1 MLNQEGRNAA
11 VALVCRSPVS
21 RADACLYTE
30 EARTLAAAPAE
41 RALVDGLSGATTE
54 LLLANM
60 NEGPRLLEGGRS
72 PSDGPARPTAPPPK
86 GPVVH
91 APALREVELAS
102 RSVALQYGYPGALP
116 PDASPVRPAA
126 AGRTAVPRTADEML
140 DAIAR
145 RGDRRSGAGLPA
157 RAVPPSRKS

>member
-1 MLNQEGRNAA
+1 M
-11 VALVCRSPVS
+11 S

-41 RALVDGLSGATTE
+41 RALVDGLSGLTTE
-54 LLLANM
+54 RLLANM
-60 NEGPRLLEGGRS
+60 NEGPRLLEGGLR
-72 PSDGPARPTAPPPK
+72 PSAGDARPLPPQK
-86 GPVVH
+86 VH

-116 PDASPVRPAA
+116 PDASPVRPG

-145 RGDRRSGAGLPA
+145 RGARRSGAG
-157 RAVPPSRKS
+157 PPSRKS